1 MGTTME
7 CKLCHKKKPLRKSHI
22 IPEFFYRPG
31 YDEKGRLFVVR
42 EGISEDRYIQKG
54 IREYLLCSECEHFL
68 NDNYEKYFYEF
79 WYKKKNILKE
89 TVGKIY
95 KVIGLDYAKAKLF
108 LLSILW
114 RASVASGKDYNQVM
128 LGPHESIIRDM
139 ILSKDPKDPSNYQ
152 IFATLLLL
160 PDSNTICGEFIMS
173 PIVCRYDARH
183 LYVFTFGG
191 CIWNFVVSSHPIGY
205 PVDVCSLS
213 DKGTITM
220 PTMILTDFPPVKK
233 FISAQI
239 GRFGASGLKK

>member
-7 CKLCHKKKPLRKSHI
+7 CKLCQKKKSLRKSHI

-42 EGISEDRYIQKG
+42 QGISEDRYIQKG

-68 NDNYEKYFYEF
+68 NDNYEKYFHEF
-79 WYKKKNILKE
+79 WYEKKNMPKE
-89 TVGKIY
+89 AVSNIY
-95 KVIGLDYAKAKLF
+95 KVRGLDYAKAKLF
-108 LLSILW
+108 LL
-114 RASVASGKDYNQVM
+114 
-128 LGPHESIIRDM
+128 
-139 ILSKDPKDPSNYQ
+139 
-152 IFATLLLL
+152 
-160 PDSNTICGEFIMS
+160 PDSNSICGEFIMS

-213 DKGTITM
+213 NKGTITM
-220 PTMILTDFPPVKK
+220 PTISLTDFPPVKK
-233 FISAQI
+233 FISAQV
-239 GRFGASGLKK
+239 GRFGVAGSK